1 MPVSRITLL
10 LLVLGFAVAPSV
22 RAQPRK
28 PADDKFKAY
37 RLESKQT
44 GEQSNKVNQMKNG
57 SVNLD
62 PPSNEDKTAL
72 LEVARNYVYPV
83 THQEYY
89 FTPDGPELVAKSS
102 ESRSPA
108 TIVRNFRAQ
117 LLLPL
122 PASPTTTQLAYI
134 REFGAAAVTAIDEVL
149 AKGPPS
155 AIRIN
160 ALQLLVAV
168 AETGAPAAFD
178 RTISLLQTK
187 DEPNHPVEVLYYA
200 LHAAEGAL
208 GAYDPARGSKWVNKT
223 KHYQLVCLVDDVVQK
238 VPACVIEKAYVPD
251 RPVGE
256 ASLTTDSKAKPVEGG
271 LAPEQVDVIQ
281 MFRLQA
287 IRALAKVRTDI
298 VTNDT
303 QDKERRPLYTLCRVA
318 VSDPALVP
326 APSIK
331 ELGEAVIGL
340 GTMVPSDAVNA
351 DVLGLVI
358 AKGVSDFILEKAAAG
373 KALSEGELQRLHWK
387 VYGTRLKNTYAT
399 WERDLQKAKLPKV
412 SKDTLASI
420 AQTSTTAVFDPLTKQ
435 SDKGSV
441 TLDKSAVD
449 NWYTNRFNAVRA
461 KGAFDLYTDKPDFK
475 IIGSTRQ

>member
-1 MPVSRITLL
+1 MPVSRIPLL
-10 LLVLGFAVAPSV
+10 LLVFGLAVTQSV
-22 RAQPRK
+22 RAQPKK
-28 PADDKFKAY
+28 PADDKFQAY

-44 GEQSNKVNQMKNG
+44 GEQSNRVNQMKNG

-62 PPSNEDKTAL
+62 PPSAEDKAAL

-89 FTPDGPELVAKSS
+89 FTPDGPELVAKTG

-108 TIVRNFRAQ
+108 MIVRNFRAQ
-117 LLLPL
+117 LLLAN
-122 PASPTTTQLAYI
+122 PASTTTQLAYI
-134 REFGAAAVTAIDEVL
+134 REFGAAAVAAIDEVL
-149 AKGPPS
+149 AKSPPPV
-155 AIRIN
+155 IRIN
-160 ALQLLVAV
+160 ALQLLVAA

-187 DEPNHPVEVLYYA
+187 DEPNHPIEVLYYA
-200 LHAAEGAL
+200 LNAAEGAL

-238 VPACVIEKAYVPD
+238 VPACVIEKAYIPD
-251 RPVGE
+251 KPVGE
-256 ASLTTDSKAKPVEGG
+256 ASLTTDPKAKPTEGG
-271 LAPEQVDVIQ
+271 LTPEQVDVAQ
-281 MFRLQA
+281 MFRLHA
-287 IRALAKVRTDI
+287 IRALAKVRTDV

-326 APSIK
+326 APSVK

-340 GTMVPSDAVNA
+340 GTMVPSEAVNP

-373 KALSEGELQRLHWK
+373 RVLNKDDVQRAHWK
-387 VYGTRLKNTYAT
+387 LYGTRLKNAYTA
-399 WERDLQKAKLPKV
+399 WERDLQKTKVPKAG
-412 SKDTLASI
+412 KDTLAAI
-420 AQTSTTAVFDPLTKQ
+420 AQISITAVFDPLTKQ
-435 SDKGSV
+435 TENGSV
-441 TLDKSAVD
+441 PNLDKASVD
-449 NWYTNRFNAVRA
+449 NWYTNRFNAIQA

-475 IIGSTRQ
+475 ITGSRRQ

>member
-1 MPVSRITLL
+1 MPVSRMLPL
-10 LLVLGFAVAPSV
+10 LLVFGFAVTQSV
-22 RAQPRK
+22 QAQPAKK
-28 PADDKFKAY
+28 PVDDKFRTY
-37 RLESKQT
+37 RLEAKQT

-62 PPSNEDKTAL
+62 PPSAEDKAAL

-89 FTPDGPELVAKSS
+89 FTPDGPELVARTG

-108 TIVRNFRAQ
+108 TILRNFRAQ

-134 REFGAAAVTAIDEVL
+134 REFGAAAVAAIDEVL
-149 AKGPPS
+149 AKSPPS
-155 AIRIN
+155 VIRIN

-178 RTISLLQTK
+178 RTVSLLQTK
-187 DEPNHPVEVLYYA
+187 DEPNHPLEVLYYA
-200 LHAAEGAL
+200 LNAAEGAL
-208 GAYDPARGSKWVNKT
+208 GAYDPARGTKWVNKT

-238 VPACVIEKAYVPD
+238 VPACVIEKAYIPD
-251 RPVGE
+251 KPVGE
-256 ASLTTDSKAKPVEGG
+256 ASLTTDPKSKPAEGS
-271 LAPEQVDVIQ
+271 LTPEQVDVAQI
-281 MFRLQA
+281 FRLQA

-303 QDKERRPLYTLCRVA
+303 LDKERRPLFTLCRVA

-326 APSIK
+326 APSVK

-340 GTMVPSDAVNA
+340 GTMVPSESVNA

-358 AKGVSDFILEKAAAG
+358 AKGVSDFILEKSASG
-373 KALSEGELQRLHWK
+373 RVLNKDDVQRTHWK
-387 VYGTRLKNTYAT
+387 LYGMRLKNAYTA
-399 WERDLQKAKLPKV
+399 WEQSIQKTKLPKAA
-412 SKDTLASI
+412 KDTLSGI
-420 AQTSTTAVFDPLTKQ
+420 AQIGVTAVFDPLTKQ
-435 SDKGSV
+435 TENGTV
-441 TLDKSAVD
+441 NLDKAAVD
-449 NWYTNRFNAVRA
+449 NWYTNRFNAM

-475 IIGSTRQ
+475 IVGSVRRQ